1 MRIVFFA
8 TILFSVVRGKTK
20 NDGGVRCDDP
30 NLSAKARRH
39 FCSDSTTLSSTTAS
53 STEVPAVVLEDPD
66 DDTETVEEFFA
77 DDEEY
82 HRQRARESFFVP
94 EEPITHVVTVSTTPS
109 NFLDEDAEPFCSDL
123 MPGFDDMTNC
133 RNKTE
138 PDTEVCTVN
147 ETLRKLNRSLNTV
160 RSVLKSV

>member
-8 TILFSVVRGKTK
+8 TILFSVVSGKTK

-39 FCSDSTTLSSTTAS
+39 FCSDSTTPASAS
-53 STEVPAVVLEDPD
+53 STEVPALVLEEPD

-77 DDEEY
+77 DDEEEY
-82 HRQRARESFFVP
+82 HRQRARETFFVP

-138 PDTEVCTVN
+138 PDTEVRECYMIGMIGDCV
-147 ETLRKLNRSLNTV
+147 EEYK
-160 RSVLKSV
+160 K

>member
-8 TILFSVVRGKTK
+8 TILFSVVSGKTN

-66 DDTETVEEFFA
+66 DDKETVEEFFA
-77 DDEEY
+77 DDEEEY
-82 HRQRARESFFVP
+82 HRQRARETFFVP

-138 PDTEVCTVN
+138 PDTEVSRVN
-147 ETLRKLNRSLNTV
+147 ETLTKLNEAKQAP
-160 RSVLKSV
+160 KS

>member
-8 TILFSVVRGKTK
+8 TILFPVVSGKTK

-39 FCSDSTTLSSTTAS
+39 FCSDSTTPATAS
-53 STEVPAVVLEDPD
+53 STEVPAVLLEEP

-77 DDEEY
+77 DDEEEY

-138 PDTEVCTVN
+138 PDTEVRECYMIGDCV
-147 ETLRKLNRSLNTV
+147 EEY
-160 RSVLKSV
+160 